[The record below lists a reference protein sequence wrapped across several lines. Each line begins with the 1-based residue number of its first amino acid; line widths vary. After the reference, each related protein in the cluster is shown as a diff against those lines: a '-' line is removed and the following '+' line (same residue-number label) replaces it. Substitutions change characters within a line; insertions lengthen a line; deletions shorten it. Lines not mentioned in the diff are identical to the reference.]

1 MKTEWIVTE
10 IDGKVASIA
19 TDYRHLAHIGAEL
32 AALPAEE
39 IGSVG
44 TRKISTEELLE
55 YANYLTW
62 DDLRLFGTPFQI
74 KVWKTLFDL
83 PRKLYSYSE
92 IAALS
97 GTPQGVRPVA
107 HVVAYNPIAYVIPC
121 HLVVPKETLDK
132 AHEIR
137 TAAEGTLFKG
147 SDIYLLDSIDVG
159 AYAYGSDM
167 KRELIKRQLS
177 SEKMDG
183 SKDLE
188 GLELGQE

>member
-1 MKTEWIVTE
+1 MSTEWIVTE

-19 TDYRHLAHIGAEL
+19 TDYRHLSHIGAEV
-32 AALPAEE
+32 AKLPAADV
-39 IGSVG
+39 GSIG
-44 TRKISTEELLE
+44 TRKITTEELVE
-55 YANYLTW
+55 FARYISW
-62 DDLRLFGTPFQI
+62 EDLCPFGTPFQL

-92 IAALS
+92 IADLS

-132 AHEIR
+132 AQQIR

-147 SDIYLLDSIDVG
+147 SDLYLLDSIDVG
-159 AYAYGSDM
+159 AYAYGSDL
-167 KRELIKRQLS
+167 KRDLIKLQLG
-177 SEKMDG
+177 E
-183 SKDLE
+183 
-188 GLELGQE
+188 

>member
-1 MKTEWIVTE
+1 MSTEWIVTE
-10 IDGKVASIA
+10 IDGKVASIS
-19 TDYRHLAHIGAEL
+19 TDYRHLSRIGAEI
-32 AALPAEE
+32 AALPPSEV
-39 IGSVG
+39 GSVG

-55 YANYLTW
+55 FAKFLTW
-62 DDLRLFGTPFQI
+62 EDLWPIGTPFQI

-92 IAALS
+92 IADLS

-132 AHEIR
+132 AREIR

-147 SDIYLLDSIDVG
+147 SDLYLLDSIDVG
-159 AYAYGSDM
+159 AYAYGSDL
-167 KRELIKRQLS
+167 KRELIKLQLGT
-177 SEKMDG
+177 E
-183 SKDLE
+183 E
-188 GLELGQE
+188 